1 MTQFISA
8 ALCDR
13 LLDFDENVRKQVVD
27 VICNVACHALS
38 SIPVDTI
45 KLVSE
50 RLRDK
55 SVCAVFLFL
64 CTKLFPN
71 NLLLDVGVDS

>member
-1 MTQFISA
+1 MCCVKTCVA

-13 LLDFDENVRKQVVD
+13 LLDYDENIRKQVVA
-27 VICNVACHALS
+27 VICDVAVSSLT

-45 KLVSE
+45 KLVAE

-55 SVCAVFLFL
+55 AVRFMYSV
-64 CTKLFPN
+64 
-71 NLLLDVGVDS
+71 DISDSCMLRHLNS